1 MPEDILQSV
10 IRPSSS
16 RNPFDPRLTPEAT
29 NRVRLAD
36 PVALLNDLLARKDGG
51 SVVIDLDIKEE
62 AEVRVNRGGFLSR
75 VSPMMV
81 VFFVVMAILVVLAAV
96 TVVIYVR
103 HL

>member
-1 MPEDILQSV
+1 MPEDILQRV
-10 IRPSSS
+10 TRPSSS

-36 PVALLNDLLARKDGG
+36 PVELFNDLLARKDGG
-51 SVVIDLDIKEE
+51 QMVIDLDIEE
-62 AEVRVNRGGFLSR
+62 DEVRVNRGGFLSR

>member
-16 RNPFDPRLTPEAT
+16 HNPFDPRVTPEAT
-29 NRVRLAD
+29 NKVRLAD
-36 PVALLNDLLARKDGG
+36 PVALFNDLLARKDGG
-51 SVVIDLDIKEE
+51 QMVLDIKEE
-62 AEVRVNRGGFLSR
+62 DEVRVNRGGFLSR